1 MESIRS
7 TLKWNQR
14 SEIFKTAVLLSIVL
28 CGTLGGYGL
37 FTIAMGTSSP
47 IVVVISGSMEPVL
60 YRGDLLIIQARAAED
75 IQLKD
80 IVVFQ
85 DTTYHPSG
93 PIVHRIIEINEVDGE
108 YEFVTKG
115 DNNTAHDSDER
126 TYDEIIGVVVT
137 IIPWLGNISLFLN
150 ELGIVGIIII
160 FTIILVIPEIYHRQK
175 DESDDNG
182 ILIED

>member
-14 SEIFKTAVLLSIVL
+14 SEIFKTAILLSIII
-28 CGTLGGYGL
+28 GATLSGYGL

-75 IQLKD
+75 ILLSD
-80 IVVFQ
+80 IVVYQ
-85 DTTYHPSG
+85 DTTYHLSG
-93 PIVHRIIEINEVDGE
+93 PIVHRIIEIRETDGE
-108 YEFVTKG
+108 YEYVTKG
-115 DNNTAHDSDER
+115 DNNTAPDWDVR
-126 TYDEIIGVVVT
+126 TYDEIIGVVVA
-137 IIPWLGNISLFLN
+137 IIPWVGNISLFLR

-160 FTIILVIPEIYHRQK
+160 FVAIIIVPEIYSRWK
-175 DESDDNG
+175 DEEEEMEIPPEG
-182 ILIED
+182 